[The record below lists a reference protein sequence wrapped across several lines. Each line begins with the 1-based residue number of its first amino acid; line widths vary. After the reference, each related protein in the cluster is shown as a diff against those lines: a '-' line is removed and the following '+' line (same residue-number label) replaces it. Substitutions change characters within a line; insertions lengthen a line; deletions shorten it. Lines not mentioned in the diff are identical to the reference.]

1 MLQPRWQCDWF
12 ISRSHTVNITCDG
25 SFWTDCSPSCVL
37 EKFDFCLSQ
46 LLHLHNTYQY
56 FVCFC
61 FFPVLHWVVPF
72 RMCGADNQTE
82 RQMVNKTKRNWDCDL
97 ISQMCSIRVLKVC
110 TLTTLHLCYAGTVHG
125 ALRTERGSENKWLS
139 WNETR
144 TLIRWKM
151 RRIFLH

>member
-1 MLQPRWQCDWF
+1 MWWLFLNRLFSIMC
-12 ISRSHTVNITCDG
+12 SRKIRFLSVPTA
-25 SFWTDCSPSCVL
+25 SFAQHLPV
-37 EKFDFCLSQ
+37 FCLV
-46 LLHLHNTYQY
+46 
-56 FVCFC
+56 FF

-97 ISQMCSIRVLKVC
+97 ISQMCSIRVLKVY

>member
-1 MLQPRWQCDWF
+1 M
-12 ISRSHTVNITCDG
+12 NITCDG

-37 EKFDFCLSQ
+37 EKCDFCLSQ

-82 RQMVNKTKRNWDCDL
+82 RQMVNKTKRNWDWSNFTNVFNKSVESVYPHHSSFMLCRYCPRCSQDRKRKWEQMVVL
-97 ISQMCSIRVLKVC
+97 ERNTDSDQMENEKNISSLV
-110 TLTTLHLCYAGTVHG
+110 
-125 ALRTERGSENKWLS
+125 
-139 WNETR
+139 TR
-144 TLIRWKM
+144 TFCFSSSLT
-151 RRIFLH
+151 FGAF